1 MNAVA
6 VEATFQGV
14 ICRNCGKPIRLS
26 VAVIQR
32 QSNQNTD
39 LVTKVFSARCRKC
52 HKESVYTLTEI
63 EDIPLEPKREF
74 QRKHA

>member
-14 ICRNCGKPIRLS
+14 TCRNCGKPVRPS
-26 VAVIQR
+26 PAVIQR
-32 QSNQNTD
+32 QSIQNRD

-74 QRKHA
+74 HRKHT

>member
-6 VEATFQGV
+6 EATIQGV

-26 VAVIQR
+26 ATVIQR
-32 QSNQNTD
+32 QSHQNTD

-52 HKESVYTLTEI
+52 RKESVYTLTEI
-63 EDIPLEPKREF
+63 EDIPVEPKREF
-74 QRKHA
+74 HGKHT

>member
-1 MNAVA
+1 
-6 VEATFQGV
+6 
-14 ICRNCGKPIRLS
+14 
-26 VAVIQR
+26 
-32 QSNQNTD
+32 

-74 QRKHA
+74 QRKHT

>member
-14 ICRNCGKPIRLS
+14 TCRNCGKPVRPS
-26 VAVIQR
+26 PAVIQR
-32 QSNQNTD
+32 QSIQNRD

-63 EDIPLEPKREF
+63 EDIPLEPEREF
-74 QRKHA
+74 QRKHT